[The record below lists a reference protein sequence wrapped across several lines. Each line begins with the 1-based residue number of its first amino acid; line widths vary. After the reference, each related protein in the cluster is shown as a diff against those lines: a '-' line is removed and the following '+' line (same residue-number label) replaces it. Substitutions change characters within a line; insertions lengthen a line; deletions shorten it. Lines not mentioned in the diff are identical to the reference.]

1 MRADRP
7 ATPGH
12 SQEHGQPRPG
22 ADEHGETT
30 RGARAGLSGHGTG
43 APATQGGHGAE
54 PPAALGGHGAEA
66 RTGASALGGIVV
78 ADFGR
83 VLAGPY
89 MTMLLA
95 DLGADVIKIERPG
108 SGDDT
113 RAWGPPFADGEATYF
128 LGVNRNKRSIALDLT
143 DPTDLGT
150 ARAIVDRADVLVEN
164 FRPGTMEK
172 LGLGHEEVRAS
183 NPGLVYCSV
192 TGFGSA
198 EGAHLPGYDLL
209 VQAMGGLMSVTG
221 EPGGPG
227 TKAGVA
233 LVDVVTGLHAG
244 LGILAALR
252 HRERTGEGQRVEVS
266 LLGSLLSAL
275 TNQSAAY
282 LGAGV
287 VPRPLGNRHP
297 SIAPYEVFE
306 ASDRPLVLAVGNDRQ
321 FRSLCE
327 RLGTPGLADDPRFAD
342 NTARVAHR
350 EELVAALSGPLGA
363 RTAGDW
369 FEELTAAGVPCGPIN
384 DLADAFALADRLG
397 VAARVPAALAGPG
410 QVAHPIALD
419 ATPPVYHRAPPRL
432 GEHTAAVLTELG
444 LPPRTS

>member
-1 MRADRP
+1 MRADQ
-7 ATPGH
+7 PGTT
-12 SQEHGQPRPG
+12 EAG
-22 ADEHGETT
+22 A
-30 RGARAGLSGHGTG
+30 LS
-43 APATQGGHGAE
+43 
-54 PPAALGGHGAEA
+54 
-66 RTGASALGGIVV
+66 GIVV

-128 LGVNRNKRSIALDLT
+128 LGVNRNKRSVALDLA
-143 DPTDLGT
+143 DPEDLAA

-172 LGLGHEEVRAS
+172 LGLGYEDVRAG

-192 TGFGSA
+192 TGFGTE
-198 EGAHLPGYDLL
+198 EGARLPGYDLL

-221 EPGGPG
+221 EPDGPG

-233 LVDVVTGLHAG
+233 LVDVITGLHAG
-244 LGILAALR
+244 LGVLAALR

-266 LLGSLLSAL
+266 LLSSLLSAL
-275 TNQSAAY
+275 TNQAAAH

-287 VPRPLGNRHP
+287 VPLAMGNRHP

-306 ASDRPLVLAVGNDRQ
+306 AQDRPLILAVGNDRQ
-321 FRSLCE
+321 FRSLCAG
-327 RLGTPGLADDPRFAD
+327 LGLPELADDTRFAT
-342 NTARVAHR
+342 NSARVAHR
-350 EELVAALSGPLGA
+350 EELVTALAGPLGT
-363 RTAGDW
+363 RTADRW

-384 DLADAFALADRLG
+384 DLAAAFDLADRLG
-397 VAARVPAALAGPG
+397 LAPRVPESAAGPG
-410 QVAHPIALD
+410 QVAHPVRLG
-419 ATPPVYHRAPPRL
+419 ATPPSYRAAPPRL
-432 GEHTAAVLTELG
+432 GEHTEDLLSSLG
-444 LPPRTS
+444 LGRARAVGARNP

>member
-1 MRADRP
+1 MHADQP
-7 ATPGH
+7 GTPGT
-12 SQEHGQPRPG
+12 PPTAG
-22 ADEHGETT
+22 A
-30 RGARAGLSGHGTG
+30 LS
-43 APATQGGHGAE
+43 
-54 PPAALGGHGAEA
+54 
-66 RTGASALGGIVV
+66 GIVV

-113 RAWGPPFADGEATYF
+113 RAWGPPFAAGEATYF
-128 LGVNRNKRSIALDLT
+128 LGVNRNKRSVALDLT
-143 DPTDLGT
+143 AAEDLAA

-172 LGLGHEEVRAS
+172 LGLGYEDVRAS

-192 TGFGSA
+192 TGFGAA
-198 EGAHLPGYDLL
+198 EGAGLPGYDLL

-221 EPGGPG
+221 EPDGQG

-233 LVDVVTGLHAG
+233 LVDVITGLHAG
-244 LGILAALR
+244 MGVLAALR

-275 TNQSAAY
+275 TNQAAAH

-287 VPRPLGNRHP
+287 VPRAMGNRHP
-297 SIAPYEVFE
+297 SIAPYEVFD
-306 ASDRPLVLAVGNDRQ
+306 AQDRPLVLAVGNDRQ
-321 FRSLCE
+321 FGTLCE
-327 RLGTPGLADDPRFAD
+327 RIGRPGLAEDPRFAT

-350 EELVAALSGPLGA
+350 EELIEALAGPLA
-363 RTAGDW
+363 TRTADGW

-384 DLADAFALADRLG
+384 DLAAAFDLADRLG
-397 VAARVPAALAGPG
+397 LAPRVPESAAGPG
-410 QVAHPIALD
+410 QVAHPIRLG
-419 ATPPVYHRAPPRL
+419 ATPPSYRTAPPRL
-432 GEHTAAVLTELG
+432 GEHTDDVRSELG
-444 LPPRTS
+444 GLVHRGSAANGHT

>member
-7 ATPGH
+7 ETPGTP
-12 SQEHGQPRPG
+12 S
-22 ADEHGETT
+22 
-30 RGARAGLSGHGTG
+30 RGALS
-43 APATQGGHGAE
+43 
-54 PPAALGGHGAEA
+54 
-66 RTGASALGGIVV
+66 GIVV

-113 RAWGPPFADGEATYF
+113 RAWGPPFAGGEATYF

-143 DPTDLGT
+143 DPVDRET
-150 ARAIVDRADVLVEN
+150 ARAVVDRADVLVEN

-198 EGAHLPGYDLL
+198 EGARLPGYDLL

-221 EPGGPG
+221 EPGGQG

-233 LVDVVTGLHAG
+233 LVDVITGLHAG

-252 HRERTGEGQRVEVS
+252 HRERTGEGQRIEVS
-266 LLGSLLSAL
+266 LLTSLLSAL

-287 VPRPLGNRHP
+287 VPRAMGNLHP

-306 ASDRPLVLAVGNDRQ
+306 AKDRPLVLAVGNDRQ
-321 FRSLCE
+321 FRTLCE
-327 RLGTPGLADDPRFAD
+327 RIGLPGLADDPRFAA

-350 EELVAALSGPLGA
+350 EELAEALAGPLAG
-363 RTAGDW
+363 RTAESW

-384 DLADAFALADRLG
+384 DLAAAFELAGRLG
-397 VAARVPAALAGPG
+397 LDPRVPADLAGPG

-419 ATPPVYHRAPPRL
+419 ATPPVYHRPPPRL
-432 GEHTAAVLTELG
+432 GEHTEALLDELG
-444 LPPRTS
+444 LPPRTP